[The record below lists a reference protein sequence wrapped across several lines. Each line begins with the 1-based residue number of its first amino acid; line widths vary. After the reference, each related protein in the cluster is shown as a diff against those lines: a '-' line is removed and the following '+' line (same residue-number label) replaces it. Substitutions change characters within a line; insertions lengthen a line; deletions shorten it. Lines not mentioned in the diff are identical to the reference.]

1 MKEKEFKPLLNR
13 ERHKKDARKI
23 FFKQIEVLVDLANYG
38 SNLIVRAFDS
48 SNKRLEDVIV
58 ICVLLKQV
66 VSMLDAVEVLIS
78 HGIVNPVSLQV
89 RCAFEASLYIDF
101 ILAGDSDQKARY
113 YYVANLRNK
122 RLWESRYIQGSGERK
137 AFSHV
142 FEYLEGYMA
151 PENPQL
157 VDEIK
162 KDIEDIKRVLKQDN
176 FMVINE
182 TFEKMR
188 IKKTG
193 EEAFWYKAYGIK
205 SLRQIAEMVSR
216 LAEYEIFYPSGS
228 EVTHSTSY
236 RGHIRFH
243 EGMITFEP
251 IRKLEGADSVLQNI
265 MGIALSS
272 YKAILKHY
280 RYGELSH
287 FKRKYIQDWRDGFQN
302 ITHVSYKTENTK

>member
-1 MKEKEFKPLLNR
+1 MKEKELKPILDR
-13 ERHKKDARKI
+13 ERHKEDARRI
-23 FFKQIEVLVDLANYG
+23 YSKQIELLVDLANYG

-48 SNKRLEDVIV
+48 SKKQLDDVIV

-66 VSMLDAVEVLIS
+66 VSMLDSVEVLVS
-78 HGIVNPVSLQV
+78 HGIVNPASLQT

-101 ILAGDSDQKARY
+101 ILAGDSEQKARY

-122 RLWESRYIQGSGERK
+122 RLWESRYIRGSGDRE

-151 PENPQL
+151 PENPKL
-157 VDEIK
+157 VAEIN
-162 KDIEDIKRVLKQDN
+162 KDIEDIERVLKQDN
-176 FMVINE
+176 FVNINE
-182 TFEKMR
+182 KYEKMR
-188 IKKTG
+188 VKKKK
-193 EEAFWYKAYGIK
+193 EEAFWYKAYGVQ
-205 SLRQIAEMVSR
+205 SLRQIAKMVGR
-216 LAEYEIFYPSGS
+216 LAEYEIFYPAGS

-236 RGHIRFH
+236 REHVRFH

-272 YKAILKHY
+272 YKSILKYY
-280 RYGELSH
+280 RSGELSH
-287 FKRKYIQDWRDGFQN
+287 FKRKYLQDWRDGFQN
-302 ITHVSYKTENTK
+302 ITHVTYSAETTE